1 MKIKIACAQIQVE
14 PANPEANTHKALAY
28 IEKAKAQHVDI
39 ILFPE
44 LMIPGY
50 LLGDLWE
57 QKAFIRDCEAWGQK
71 LIAAS
76 QDICVIF
83 GNIATDLNKVNED
96 GRPRKYNAAFV
107 AYNGQLYKGGLPY
120 PFISKTALPDYR
132 EFDDS
137 RYFHNVAK
145 LLPELGPSVT
155 IQDLIKPVELPYKGE
170 TLKLGVFLCEDGW
183 TENYFYN
190 VPRTLTE
197 NGAQMLFNLSCSP
210 YTFHKNNKRHRV
222 FSAQAREGH
231 IPLYYCN
238 NIGIQNNGKN
248 VFTYDGCSCVYSPD
262 GAMAEEA
269 PSYTETLLISTY
281 DTVTHE
287 LVTEQGMPRELS
299 DAEEIYN
306 ALYFGASQFLKQLGI
321 NRMTIGVSGGIDS
334 AVTAAFYVNVLGP
347 ENVLLANIP
356 SRYNSSLTKSLAQ
369 RMAQALGTN
378 YVILPIQEVVDKTVE
393 QFDTTPIHNYGT
405 GEDFHLKVTS
415 FALENIQARDRGA
428 RVIAGLSSL
437 WGGGFSCN
445 SNKAEMTVGY
455 ATFYGDIAGCLAMLG
470 DLWKHQVYELGRYLN
485 EQVYHKEV
493 IPEEIFNIKPS
504 AELSAAQTVGNGGDP
519 LVYPYHDYLFQAFVE
534 DWYKTSPEEVLTWY
548 TEGTV
553 EEHLGCE
560 KGLVAQLFPNAK
572 AFIADLERWWKL
584 FSGLA
589 VAKRIQAPPILSIS
603 KRAYGYDHRESQ
615 VRPFYSQKYKAL
627 KVKLLGDAHE

>member
-1 MKIKIACAQIQVE
+1 MKIKIACAQIRVE
-14 PANPEANTHKALAY
+14 PANPEANVQKALAF
-28 IEKAKAQHVDI
+28 IKEAKAQNVDI
-39 ILFPE
+39 LLFPE
-44 LMIPGY
+44 LMVPGY

-57 QKAFIRDCEAWGQK
+57 QKAFIQDCEDWGKK

-76 QDICVIF
+76 QDICLIF
-83 GNIATDLNKVNED
+83 GNIATDPAKVNED
-96 GRPRKYNAAFV
+96 GRKRKYNAAFV
-107 AYNGQLYKGGLPY
+107 AYNGELYKGGLPY
-120 PFISKTALPDYR
+120 PFISKTSLPDYR

-145 LLPELGPSVT
+145 LLPELGPGGT
-155 IQDLIKPVELPYKGE
+155 IEDLVKPVELPYKGE
-170 TLKLGVFLCEDGW
+170 ILKLGVFLCEDGW

-190 VPRTLTE
+190 VPKMLTD
-197 NGAQMLFNLSCSP
+197 NGAQVLINISCSP
-210 YTFHKNNKRHRV
+210 YTFHKNNKRHRL
-222 FSAQAREGH
+222 FSAQAREAQ

-238 NIGIQNNGKN
+238 NTGIQNNGKD
-248 VFTYDGCSCVYSPD
+248 VFTYDGCSCIYNAQGD
-262 GAMAEEA
+262 MAEEA
-269 PSYTETLLISTY
+269 PAYKEMLLVSTY
-281 DTVTHE
+281 DTDTRE
-287 LVTEQGMPRELS
+287 LITEQGMPREVS

-306 ALYFGASQFLKQLGI
+306 ALYYGASEFLKQLGI
-321 NRMTIGVSGGIDS
+321 RKMTIGVSGGIDS

-378 YVILPIQEVVDKTVE
+378 YVIIPIQDVVDKTVE

-405 GEDFHLKVTS
+405 NEDFHLKVTS

-455 ATFYGDIAGCLAMLG
+455 ATFYGDIAGCLAMIG
-470 DLWKHQVYELGRYLN
+470 DLWKHQVYDLGRYLN
-485 EQVYHKEV
+485 EKIYHKEV

-560 KGLVAQLFPNAK
+560 KGLVAQLFPDA
-572 AFIADLERWWKL
+572 ASFIADLERWWKL

-589 VAKRIQAPPILSIS
+589 VAKRIQAPPILAIS

-615 VRPFYSQKYKAL
+615 LKPFYSQKYKAL
-627 KVKLLGDAHE
+627 KAKVLGEAHE